1 MSNISKSAALYPALE
16 RLAARLYYEIRRTEA
31 VSELEWKDLD
41 EGEKELHRTWVE
53 GLITDWDLVMQ
64 AHDEQQSPLLP
75 SQQ

>member
-31 VSELEWKDLD
+31 VSELEWKDLGED
-41 EGEKELHRTWVE
+41 EKELYRTWVE
-53 GLITDWDLVMQ
+53 GLIMDWNLVME
-64 AHDEQQSPLLP
+64 AHNERRSPLLR